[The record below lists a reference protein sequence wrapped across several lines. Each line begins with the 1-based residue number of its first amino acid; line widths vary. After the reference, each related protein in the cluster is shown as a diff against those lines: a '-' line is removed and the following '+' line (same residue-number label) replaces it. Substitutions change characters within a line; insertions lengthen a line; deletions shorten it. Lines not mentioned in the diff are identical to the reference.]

1 MFIIRHSI
9 CFNMFSSMF
18 FWPLD
23 FGRQAVQRGD
33 FLMELQTRN
42 FNQEFSTRKLHSTSS
57 MNFHGIGYIQQWWP
71 NSEKHLPNR
80 LLQSLDSNVCS
91 NVCFN
96 LPSNFWPKRHFVGAI
111 AQKAP
116 IIEDSKLVLFDNFE
130 CFEYL
135 PGTWYAD
142 RISHEFNKKESK
154 KNVPASIKKRVE
166 VSSRSITWQFSITL

>member
-1 MFIIRHSI
+1 MMFFKRCSSFDIQYVSI
-9 CFNMFSSMF
+9 CFPVCSSGHLTSSSSTRAL
-18 FWPLD
+18 PY
-23 FGRQAVQRGD
+23 GAS
-33 FLMELQTRN
+33 RN

-96 LPSNFWPKRHFVGAI
+96 IPSNFWPKRHFVGAI

-154 KNVPASIKKRVE
+154 KAFRQ
-166 VSSRSITWQFSITL
+166 VSKNESKFLVGL